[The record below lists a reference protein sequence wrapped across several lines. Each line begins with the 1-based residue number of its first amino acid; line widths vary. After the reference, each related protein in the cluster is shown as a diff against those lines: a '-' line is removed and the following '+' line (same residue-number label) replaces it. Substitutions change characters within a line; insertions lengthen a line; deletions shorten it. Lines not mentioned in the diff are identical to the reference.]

1 VQVIYTRFL
10 ESAQAKNM
18 TIFGP
23 TTSGVRISILSG
35 VVNGV

>member
-1 VQVIYTRFL
+1 MRAIHTRFL
-10 ESAQAKNM
+10 ESAQAKNI

-23 TTSGVRISILSG
+23 STSGVRISILSG